1 MIEKVEEFSPELNRV
16 SLVDA
21 KILEWRKICIHE
33 AGAGKLRT
41 GNVSK
46 FPYWRWYESTRIKPI
61 QVVVNLGR
69 RGAGRVCCH
78 GSTFERVTHFVRA
91 VLRSSIPFEIDARL
105 VIAVNQEEGEPR
117 GRLFDQIDLPPPEN
131 RVRNSTPVAAVA
143 FAFAEGQFV
152 EDAGGELII

>member
-21 KILEWRKICIHE
+21 KILECRKICIHE
-33 AGAGKLRT
+33 AGAGKWRT

-46 FPYWRWYESTRIKPI
+46 FPNWRWYESTRIEPI

-78 GSTFERVTHFVRA
+78 GSTFERVTHFVSCLLYTSRC
-91 VLRSSIPFEIDARL
+91 V
-105 VIAVNQEEGEPR
+105 
-117 GRLFDQIDLPPPEN
+117 
-131 RVRNSTPVAAVA
+131 
-143 FAFAEGQFV
+143 
-152 EDAGGELII
+152 